1 MLPVVKAKCDLIKE
15 LKRTSSL
22 EYTVVYNGYF
32 LDYFGNDRI
41 KSYLKRIPVVI
52 DIPHHTA
59 AIPGS
64 GNTPVAFT
72 HTSDIA
78 QFVVASLDLPEWPEE
93 SWIIGDKVTWNEALR
108 LAEAAKG

>member
-1 MLPVVKAKCDLIKE
+1 M
-15 LKRTSSL
+15 
-22 EYTVVYNGYF
+22 
-32 LDYFGNDRI
+32 
-41 KSYLKRIPVVI
+41 
-52 DIPHHTA
+52 PHHTA